1 MHMQLRL
8 APHAMSIRLVIN
20 IIQVYAANKEFSW
33 YCKLSEISK
42 LLSKVVCWIY
52 SENDFGNKSYTV
64 SGHSCSQFWLLQS
77 SHPILEQRPLH
88 NNLPE
93 NVAFFGKWN
102 HEMSSR
108 WIDDTLTFL
117 AGANFFTTLDLASGY
132 WQVTMEPGSKEKTA
146 FITYAGLYEFCKMPF
161 GLANAL
167 RDWWRLCCQN

>member
-8 APHAMSIRLVIN
+8 APHAMSIRLVIH

-77 SHPILEQRPLH
+77 SANQAIPYWSRDHFTICQKM
-88 NNLPE
+88 LPSLA
-93 NVAFFGKWN
+93 NGTMRCLPVGSMTPWPSWLVLTSLPPSTWHRATGRSPWN
-102 HEMSSR
+102 QDPRRRLPSSLTLDSMSSAR
-108 WIDDTLTFL
+108 CLL
-117 AGANFFTTLDLASGY
+117 A
-132 WQVTMEPGSKEKTA
+132 WPMH
-146 FITYAGLYEFCKMPF
+146 
-161 GLANAL
+161 
-167 RDWWRLCCQN
+167 